1 MGRQDGC
8 KILPRF
14 LPTIGPPIR
23 CSAISPAPQGAPLSA
38 MQVRDSEG
46 RWQDVQLGEHEV
58 AVCCGATLQH
68 ATAGLLRP
76 AVHRVVG
83 QPYGKAG
90 GSGRRV
96 LHFELRPRP
105 AAVLD
110 LRGQLEAAGHTV
122 SARWA
127 VCRRFMLIQSECMAS
142 KCVHPEGCHAFAYT
156 GALVTSPPIGLLRLP
171 TCPPVLKPPWRA
183 GTPLSL
189 WARSW
194 SSLSRSCRLEQ
205 RWLPPTSRQ
214 ALEKACLGGRLAAT

>member
-1 MGRQDGC
+1 
-8 KILPRF
+8 
-14 LPTIGPPIR
+14 
-23 CSAISPAPQGAPLSA
+23 

-122 SARWA
+122 SARW
-127 VCRRFMLIQSECMAS
+127 V
-142 KCVHPEGCHAFAYT
+142 GC
-156 GALVTSPPIGLLRLP
+156 
-171 TCPPVLKPPWRA
+171 
-183 GTPLSL
+183 
-189 WARSW
+189 
-194 SSLSRSCRLEQ
+194 
-205 RWLPPTSRQ
+205 RWLMVFRSERAQPIVCSRIG
-214 ALEKACLGGRLAAT
+214 AHF